1 MTFSDALLFGM
12 VAVMAIN
19 YVATRWPNWE
29 NRPVVFWLAQ
39 LANLTAA
46 TYLFYE
52 GIPEFQ
58 GELAVVNV
66 LIGALFIF
74 HILQNN
80 RRYQRVIQDRRAE
93 YKAQQQEI
101 LKQELQRIKE
111 ESSEEKEPPS
121 GQ

>member
-12 VAVMAIN
+12 VAIMGIN

-39 LANLTAA
+39 LANLAGA

-80 RRYQRVIQDRRAE
+80 RRYQRVLQDRREE

-101 LKQELQRIKE
+101 LNKELQRIKN
-111 ESSEEKEPPS
+111 ESSKDQDIS
-121 GQ
+121 D